1 MMVIISL
8 HLLLLATVVA
18 TNKIAKLSQ
27 IYECKSRVLVVG
39 DGDFSFSRFLAEHY
53 KHQSIIATTMDTPEV
68 LYSSFQ
74 KAKENVDAITRYDRS
89 YVNYCIDATM
99 LDFHFKS
106 QLFDVIMWNF
116 PHIVGKQ
123 NIKRN
128 RELIYLFLLSASK
141 ILSPNGSIKV
151 SLCEK
156 QCGTQSRNRFDWDHS
171 WKLSAQVADAGLLLS
186 HRVNFNPI
194 EYVGYTPIGHRGHG
208 GAFLTGNSQLF
219 SISKPDDGVVK
230 GCQCPIYTHEVHM
243 LKDTMVQN
251 LLALE
256 STVEEI
262 VSDMLDKVFKVVDG
276 LWSVHMVD
284 LYVCPR
290 TGDFCHTVQV
300 LVSYHN
306 PSNSTT
312 RGQLMSKYV
321 ISSYLTDSVWIHFH
335 CY

>member
-1 MMVIISL
+1 MMVIMISL
-8 HLLLLATVVA
+8 SLLLVATVVA
-18 TNKIAKLSQ
+18 TKNKIAAVSAKLPQ
-27 IYECKSRVLVVG
+27 LYDLKSRVLVVG
-39 DGDFSFSRFLAEHY
+39 DGDFSFSRFLAENFE
-53 KHQSIIATTMDTPEV
+53 HQSILATTMDTPEV

-74 KAKENVDAITRYDRS
+74 KAKEHVEIISGYDRS
-89 YVNYCIDATM
+89 YINYCIDATM
-99 LDFHFKS
+99 LDFHFQS
-106 QLFDVIMWNF
+106 QLFDVIIWNF

-128 RELIYLFLLSASK
+128 RELIYRFLLSASK
-141 ILSPNGSIKV
+141 VLSSNGSIKV

-186 HRVNFNPI
+186 HHENFDPF

-219 SISKPDDGVVK
+219 SVSKPGDGVK
-230 GCQCPIYTHEVHM
+230 GYQCPIYTHEVHM
-243 LKDTMVQN
+243 LKNTME
-251 LLALE
+251 LDILALE
-256 STVEEI
+256 SKVQAI
-262 VSDMLDKVFKVVDG
+262 VSAMLEEGFKVVDG

-300 LVSYHN
+300 PYL
-306 PSNSTT
+306 
-312 RGQLMSKYV
+312 SKY
-321 ISSYLTDSVWIHFH
+321 
-335 CY
+335 